1 MYKPDNIVKIPKIFL
16 NMFTSKFIFIYEEKK
31 LAIVKIN
38 AIYNPA
44 LKSPSPFLLK
54 FIAANNPIGGSNIYN
69 DVAILSFI
77 DGKILKKVN
86 NGTIIISAPAPI
98 NPANI
103 PLTNPV
109 IVNPNKL
116 FIIYI

>member
-44 LKSPSPFLLK
+44 LKSPSPFL
-54 FIAANNPIGGSNIYN
+54 
-69 DVAILSFI
+69 
-77 DGKILKKVN
+77 
-86 NGTIIISAPAPI
+86 
-98 NPANI
+98 
-103 PLTNPV
+103 
-109 IVNPNKL
+109 
-116 FIIYI
+116 